1 MADAPES
8 FDVDAELTQN
18 SEDFQAP
25 WPGDQTIPQWD
36 SAELPD
42 APKFT
47 LKKWAGMLGPGL
59 ILGGA
64 AIGGGEWLVGPEVT
78 AKYGGALLWLATLSI
93 IGQVIY
99 NLEISRYTLYCGE
112 PIFTGKFRSRPGS
125 RFWMPVYMALDLGS
139 VFPYLALTAAI
150 PLFAALAGIVPNPE
164 DPTEMQTFLG
174 LELSHYFWLRAMG
187 VGIFITA
194 LVPLIFG
201 GKILVALKWVM
212 GLKIILVLGFL
223 LVLAIGWSSWSTWVE
238 IGTGFFKI
246 GTVPTVLA
254 EDVNMNGI
262 LDPDE
267 NDWDGDLVAD
277 VVEPNFTAIFTPQA
291 EVTIDVDP
299 DDDIPVKTITC
310 DMNSAGGETRTS
322 FTIPPEF
329 GIAGGD
335 YPIVLNSEDSGYIDI
350 DEDGVADVAEPTFT
364 TFLTPRADVMIDLN
378 PHDDIPTKTIKY
390 DINSADGEIRT
401 TLSIPVGLG
410 IDAGEYPVVL
420 RSDHSG
426 FIDIDGDGER
436 DGDQVTNVFT
446 SLASGNGMPNVDWTL
461 IAALSALVAISGS
474 GGLTNTTIS
483 NYTRD
488 EGWGMGHH
496 VGAIPSLVGGL
507 ELQLSHQGAVF
518 DPTGP
523 DALPRW
529 KRWYKHIMRD
539 QWVVW
544 APACFIGLA
553 LPSMLSVEFL
563 DRGASVPDKWVAA
576 TMTAEGVRDRV
587 NGVITVDN
595 PENMTEEMLAA
606 QEANEGGLGNAF
618 WFMTVFCG
626 FLVLAPS
633 MSTSADG
640 VIRRWVDVFWTT
652 SARLRAMPPGAIKQV
667 YFKVLMCYAGMGL
680 VALLLVK
687 PATLLFIAAA
697 IYNYALGISCL
708 HTLYVNRTLLPRQ
721 LQPRTSMQIALL
733 LAGIFFFFIGCVSS
747 LKQFGLI

>member
-1 MADAPES
+1 MADAPDS
-8 FDVDAELTQN
+8 NDVDAELTQN
-18 SEDFQAP
+18 SEEFQAP

-36 SAELPD
+36 TAGLPD

-47 LKKWAGMLGPGL
+47 IKKWAGMLGPGL

-112 PIFTGKFRSRPGS
+112 PIFTGKFRSKPGS

-150 PLFAALAGIVPNPE
+150 PLFAALAGIVPDPE
-164 DPTEMQTFLG
+164 DSARMQTFLG
-174 LELSHYFWLRAMG
+174 IELSHYFWLRAMG

-194 LVPLIFG
+194 LIPLIFG

-212 GLKIILVLGFL
+212 GLKIVLVLGFL
-223 LVLAIGWSSWSTWVE
+223 LILAIGWSSAATWVE

-254 EDVNMNGI
+254 EDVNMNGL
-262 LDPDE
+262 LDAGE
-267 NDWDGDLVAD
+267 LDWDGDEVAD
-277 VVEPNFTAIFTPQA
+277 VIEPNFTNPENLEQISVKIEFNPTDNIPA
-291 EVTIDVDP
+291 E
-299 DDDIPVKTITC
+299 TIT
-310 DMNSAGGETRTS
+310 
-322 FTIPPEF
+322 
-329 GIAGGD
+329 
-335 YPIVLNSEDSGYIDI
+335 
-350 DEDGVADVAEPTFT
+350 
-364 TFLTPRADVMIDLN
+364 
-378 PHDDIPTKTIKY
+378 Y
-390 DINSADGEIRT
+390 DINSSSGESRT
-401 TLSIPVGLG
+401 SLSIPADLG
-410 IDAGEYPVVL
+410 ITAGEYPIVL

-446 SLASGNGMPNVDWTL
+446 SLASGNGMPDIDWTL

-518 DPTGP
+518 DPTAP
-523 DALPRW
+523 DAMPRW

-539 QWVVW
+539 QWVIW

-563 DRGASVPDKWVAA
+563 DRGSSVPDKWVAA

-587 NGVITVDN
+587 NGVVTKDN
-595 PENMTEEMLAA
+595 PADMTDEMLAA
-606 QEANEGGLGNAF
+606 QEANEGRLGNAF

-652 SARLRAMPPGAIKQV
+652 SSRLRAMPPGAIKQV

-680 VALLLVK
+680 VALLLVR

-747 LKQFGLI
+747 LKQFELI

>member
-1 MADAPES
+1 MADAPDSYE
-8 FDVDAELTQN
+8 VDAELTQN
-18 SEDFQAP
+18 SEGFQAP
-25 WPGDQTIPQWD
+25 WPGDQTMPQWD
-36 SAELPD
+36 SAGLPD

-47 LKKWAGMLGPGL
+47 IKKWAGMLGPGL

-112 PIFTGKFRSRPGS
+112 PIFTGKFRSKPGS

-150 PLFAALAGIVPNPE
+150 PLFAALAGIVPDPE
-164 DPTEMQTFLG
+164 DSTKMQTFLG
-174 LELSHYFWLRAMG
+174 IELSHYFWIRAMG

-223 LVLAIGWSSWSTWVE
+223 LVLAIGWSSWGTWVE
-238 IGTGFFKI
+238 IGTGFFKV

-262 LDPDE
+262 LDAGE
-267 NDWDGDLVAD
+267 NDWDGDEVAD
-277 VVEPNFTAIFTPQA
+277 VI
-291 EVTIDVDP
+291 
-299 DDDIPVKTITC
+299 
-310 DMNSAGGETRTS
+310 
-322 FTIPPEF
+322 
-329 GIAGGD
+329 
-335 YPIVLNSEDSGYIDI
+335 
-350 DEDGVADVAEPTFT
+350 EPTFT
-364 TFLTPRADVMIDLN
+364 NPNGLAEIPITIDLN
-378 PHDDIPTKTIKY
+378 PADDDPAHTIIYAIK
-390 DINSADGEIRT
+390 SATGESLTSLTLPPIFDEYAGDYTIVNYSDG
-401 TLSIPVGLG
+401 
-410 IDAGEYPVVL
+410 
-420 RSDHSG
+420 SG
-426 FIDIDGDGER
+426 FIDIDNDGER

-446 SLASGNGMPNVDWTL
+446 SLVTGNGMPDIDWTL

-518 DPTGP
+518 DPTAP
-523 DALPRW
+523 NAMPRW

-539 QWVVW
+539 QWVIW

-587 NGVITVDN
+587 NGVVTEDN
-595 PENMTEEMLAA
+595 PEKMTDEMLAA
-606 QEANEGGLGNAF
+606 QEANEGRLGNAF

-680 VALLLVK
+680 VALLTVK
-687 PATLLFIAAA
+687 PATLLLIAAA

-747 LKQFGLI
+747 LKQLGLI

>member
-1 MADAPES
+1 MPDAPES
-8 FDVDAELTQN
+8 HEVDTELTQN
-18 SEDFQAP
+18 HEGFQAP
-25 WPGDQTIPQWD
+25 WPGDQSMPQWD
-36 SAELPD
+36 TAGLGD
-42 APKFT
+42 APKFS

-93 IGQVIY
+93 IGQVLY

-112 PIFTGKFRSRPGS
+112 PIFTGKFRSNPGKK
-125 RFWMPVYMALDLGS
+125 FWMPVYMALDLGS
-139 VFPYLALTAAI
+139 IFPYLALTAAI
-150 PLFAALAGIVPNPE
+150 PLFAALAGIVPDPE
-164 DPTEMQTFLG
+164 DHSKMQTIMG
-174 LELSHYFWLRAMG
+174 IELSHYFWLRAMG
-187 VGIFITA
+187 VGIFA
-194 LVPLIFG
+194 LSLVPLIFG

-238 IGTGFFKI
+238 IGTGFFKV

-254 EDVNMNGI
+254 EDVNMNGVI
-262 LDPDE
+262 DANE
-267 NDWDGDLVAD
+267 NDWDGDKWAD
-277 VVEPNFTAIFTPQA
+277 VVEPKFTNPDDLA
-291 EVTIDVDP
+291 EVSVKIDLNP
-299 DDDIPVKTITC
+299 ADDIPTQTIIYAIR
-310 DMNSAGGETRTS
+310 SANGESLTS
-322 FTIPPEF
+322 LAIPPNF
-329 GIAGGD
+329 GIAAGD
-335 YPIVLNSEDSGYIDI
+335 YPIVLHS
-350 DEDGVADVAEPTFT
+350 DG
-364 TFLTPRADVMIDLN
+364 
-378 PHDDIPTKTIKY
+378 
-390 DINSADGEIRT
+390 
-401 TLSIPVGLG
+401 
-410 IDAGEYPVVL
+410 
-420 RSDHSG
+420 SG

-446 SLASGNGMPNVDWTL
+446 SLAKGDGMPEIDWTL

-474 GGLTNTTIS
+474 GGLSNTTIS

-488 EGWGMGHH
+488 EGWGMGRHI
-496 VGAIPSLVGGL
+496 GAIPSMVRGL
-507 ELQLSHQGAVF
+507 DLQLSHQGAVF
-518 DPTGP
+518 DPTAPG
-523 DALPRW
+523 AMPRW

-539 QWVVW
+539 QWVIW

-563 DRGASVPDKWVAA
+563 DRGAAVPDKWVAA

-587 NGVITVDN
+587 NGVVTTDN
-595 PENMTEEMLAA
+595 PRDMTAEALAA

-652 SARLRAMPPGAIKQV
+652 SDRLRDMPPGAIKTV
-667 YFKVLMCYAGMGL
+667 YFRVLIVYALLGL
-680 VALLLVK
+680 VTLVSIK
-687 PATLLFIAAA
+687 PATLLMIAAA

-708 HTLYVNRTLLPRQ
+708 HTLYVNRSLLPRQ
-721 LQPRTSMQIALL
+721 LQARTSMQIALL
-733 LAGIFFFFIGCVSS
+733 LAGLFFLFIGCVSS
-747 LKQFGLI
+747 LKQLGVI

>member
-8 FDVDAELTQN
+8 YEVDAELTQN
-18 SEDFQAP
+18 SEGFEAP
-25 WPGDQTIPQWD
+25 WPGDKTMPQWD
-36 SAELPD
+36 AAGLPD
-42 APKFT
+42 APRFT
-47 LKKWAGMLGPGL
+47 IKKWAGMLGPGL

-112 PIFTGKFRSRPGS
+112 PIFTGKFRSKPGS

-150 PLFAALAGIVPNPE
+150 PLFAALAGIVPDPE
-164 DPTEMQTFLG
+164 DSTKMQTFLG
-174 LELSHYFWLRAMG
+174 IELSHYFWLRAMG

-223 LVLAIGWSSWSTWVE
+223 LVLAIGWSSWGTWVE
-238 IGTGFFKI
+238 IGTGFFKV

-254 EDVNMNGI
+254 EDFNMNGI
-262 LDPDE
+262 LDAGE
-267 NDWDGDLVAD
+267 TDWDG
-277 VVEPNFTAIFTPQA
+277 
-291 EVTIDVDP
+291 
-299 DDDIPVKTITC
+299 
-310 DMNSAGGETRTS
+310 
-322 FTIPPEF
+322 
-329 GIAGGD
+329 
-335 YPIVLNSEDSGYIDI
+335 
-350 DEDGVADVAEPTFT
+350 DGVADVIEPSFT
-364 TFLTPRADVMIDLN
+364 N
-378 PHDDIPTKTIKY
+378 PENLEQMSVTIEFNSADDIPAETITY
-390 DINSADGEIRT
+390 DIHSSSGESRT
-401 TLSIPVGLG
+401 TLSIPADLG
-410 IDAGEYPVVL
+410 IEAGEYPVVL

-446 SLASGNGMPNVDWTL
+446 SLASGNGMPDIDWTL

-518 DPTGP
+518 DPTAP
-523 DALPRW
+523 NAMPRW

-539 QWVVW
+539 QWVIW

-563 DRGASVPDKWVAA
+563 DRGSSVPDKWVAA

-587 NGVITVDN
+587 NGVVTEDN
-595 PENMTEEMLAA
+595 PANMTDEMLAA
-606 QEANEGGLGNAF
+606 QEANEGRLGNAF

-680 VALLLVK
+680 VALLTVK
-687 PATLLFIAAA
+687 PATLLLIAAA

-747 LKQFGLI
+747 LKQFDLI

>member
-1 MADAPES
+1 MLADAPGNDE
-8 FDVDAELTQN
+8 VDTELTQN
-18 SEDFQAP
+18 HEGFQAP
-25 WPGDQTIPQWD
+25 WPGDKTMPQWD
-36 SAELPD
+36 TAGLGD
-42 APKFT
+42 APKFS

-93 IGQVIY
+93 IGQVLY

-112 PIFTGKFRSRPGS
+112 PIFTGKFRSNPGKK
-125 RFWMPVYMALDLGS
+125 FWMPVYMALDLGS
-139 VFPYLALTAAI
+139 IFPYLALTAAI
-150 PLFAALAGIVPNPE
+150 PLFAALAGIVPDPE
-164 DPTEMQTFLG
+164 DHSKMQTFMG
-174 LELSHYFWLRAMG
+174 IELSHYFWLRAMG
-187 VGIFITA
+187 VGIFA
-194 LVPLIFG
+194 LSLVPLIFG

-238 IGTGFFKI
+238 IGTGFFKV

-254 EDVNMNGI
+254 EDVN
-262 LDPDE
+262 LDKLLNPDE
-267 NDWDGDLVAD
+267 NDWDGDGVAD
-277 VVEPNFTAIFTPQA
+277 VVEPKFTNPNGLA
-291 EVTIDVDP
+291 EIPITIDLNP
-299 DDDIPVKTITC
+299 ADDAPAHTIIYAIR
-310 DMNSAGGETRTS
+310 SANGESLTS
-322 FTIPPEF
+322 LTIPPIF
-329 GIAGGD
+329 DKYAGD
-335 YPIVLNSEDSGYIDI
+335 YPIVNYS
-350 DEDGVADVAEPTFT
+350 DG
-364 TFLTPRADVMIDLN
+364 
-378 PHDDIPTKTIKY
+378 
-390 DINSADGEIRT
+390 
-401 TLSIPVGLG
+401 
-410 IDAGEYPVVL
+410 
-420 RSDHSG
+420 SG

-446 SLASGNGMPNVDWTL
+446 SLATGDGMPEIDWTL

-488 EGWGMGHH
+488 EGWGMGRH
-496 VGAIPSLVGGL
+496 VGAIPSMVRGL
-507 ELQLSHQGAVF
+507 DLQLSHQGAVF
-518 DPTGP
+518 DPTAPG
-523 DALPRW
+523 AMSRW

-539 QWVVW
+539 QWVIW

-587 NGVITVDN
+587 NGVVTTDN
-595 PENMTEEMLAA
+595 PAEMTEEALAA
-606 QEANEGGLGNAF
+606 QEANEGALGNAF

-652 SARLRAMPPGAIKQV
+652 SARLREMPPGAIKAV
-667 YFKVLMCYAGMGL
+667 YFRVLIVYALLGL
-680 VALLLVK
+680 VTLVSIK
-687 PATLLFIAAA
+687 PATLLMIAAA

-708 HTLYVNRTLLPRQ
+708 HTLYVNRSLLPRQ
-721 LQPRTSMQIALL
+721 LQARPSMQIALL
-733 LAGIFFFFIGCVSS
+733 LAGLFFLFIGCVSS
-747 LKQFGLI
+747 LKQLGLI

>member
-1 MADAPES
+1 MPDPIDFNE
-8 FDVDAELTQN
+8 VDTELTQN
-18 SEDFQAP
+18 REGFEAP
-25 WPGDQTIPQWD
+25 WPGDKSMPQWD
-36 SAELPD
+36 TAGLGD

-93 IGQVIY
+93 VGQVLY
-99 NLEISRYTLYCGE
+99 NLEISRYTLYSGE
-112 PIFTGKFRSRPGS
+112 PIFTGKFRSRPGKK
-125 RFWMPVYMALDLGS
+125 FWMPVYMALDLGS
-139 VFPYLALTAAI
+139 IFPYLALTAAI
-150 PLFAALAGIVPNPE
+150 PLFAALAGIVPDPE
-164 DPTEMQTFLG
+164 DHSKMQTIMG
-174 LELSHYFWLRAMG
+174 IELSHYFWLRAMG
-187 VGIFITA
+187 VGIFTLS

-238 IGTGFFKI
+238 IGSGFFKV
-246 GTVPTVLA
+246 GTVPTILA
-254 EDVNMNGI
+254 EDVNMNGE
-262 LDPDE
+262 LDPNE

-277 VVEPNFTAIFTPQA
+277 VI
-291 EVTIDVDP
+291 
-299 DDDIPVKTITC
+299 
-310 DMNSAGGETRTS
+310 
-322 FTIPPEF
+322 
-329 GIAGGD
+329 
-335 YPIVLNSEDSGYIDI
+335 
-350 DEDGVADVAEPTFT
+350 EPTFT
-364 TFLTPRADVMIDLN
+364 NTDIPIIIDFNLQ
-378 PHDDIPTKTIKY
+378 DDIPPAPVPFVVVWDTSSEPHQLLGF
-390 DINSADGEIRT
+390 DIPDY
-401 TLSIPVGLG
+401 LG
-410 IDAGEYPVVL
+410 IDAGYYPIV
-420 RSDHSG
+420 RHSDGSG

-446 SLASGNGMPNVDWTL
+446 SLATGDGMPDIDWTL

-488 EGWGMGHH
+488 EGWGMGRH
-496 VGAIPSLVGGL
+496 VGAIPSMVRGL
-507 ELQLSHQGAVF
+507 DLQLSHQGAVF
-518 DPTGP
+518 DPTAPG
-523 DALPRW
+523 AMPRW

-563 DRGASVPDKWVAA
+563 DRGAAVPDKWVAA

-587 NGVITVDN
+587 NGVVTTDN
-595 PENMTEEMLAA
+595 PAKMTEEALAA

-652 SARLRAMPPGAIKQV
+652 SDRLRDLPPGAIKAV
-667 YFKVLMCYAGMGL
+667 YFRVLIVYALLGL
-680 VALLLVK
+680 VTLVSIK
-687 PATLLFIAAA
+687 PATLLKIAAA

-708 HTLYVNRTLLPRQ
+708 HTLYVNRSLLPRQ
-721 LQPRTSMQIALL
+721 LQARTSMQIALF
-733 LAGIFFFFIGCVSS
+733 LAGLFFLFIGCVSS
-747 LKQFGLI
+747 LKQLGII

>member
-8 FDVDAELTQN
+8 YDVDAELTQN
-18 SEDFQAP
+18 SEGFQAP
-25 WPGDQTIPQWD
+25 WPGDKTMPQWD
-36 SAELPD
+36 AAGLPD
-42 APKFT
+42 APRFT
-47 LKKWAGMLGPGL
+47 IKKWAGMLGPGL

-112 PIFTGKFRSRPGS
+112 PIFTGKFRSKPGS

-150 PLFAALAGIVPNPE
+150 PLFAALAGIVPDPE
-164 DPTEMQTFLG
+164 DPTKMQTFLG
-174 LELSHYFWLRAMG
+174 IELSHYFWLRAMG

-223 LVLAIGWSSWSTWVE
+223 LVLAIGWSSWGTWVE
-238 IGTGFFKI
+238 IGTGFFKV

-254 EDVNMNGI
+254 EDFNMNGI
-262 LDPDE
+262 LDAGE
-267 NDWDGDLVAD
+267 TDWDG
-277 VVEPNFTAIFTPQA
+277 
-291 EVTIDVDP
+291 
-299 DDDIPVKTITC
+299 
-310 DMNSAGGETRTS
+310 
-322 FTIPPEF
+322 
-329 GIAGGD
+329 
-335 YPIVLNSEDSGYIDI
+335 
-350 DEDGVADVAEPTFT
+350 DGVADVIEPSFT
-364 TFLTPRADVMIDLN
+364 N
-378 PHDDIPTKTIKY
+378 PENLEQMSVTIEFNPADDIPAETITY
-390 DINSADGEIRT
+390 DIHSSRGESRT
-401 TLSIPVGLG
+401 TLSIPADLG
-410 IDAGEYPVVL
+410 IEAGEYPIVL

-446 SLASGNGMPNVDWTL
+446 SLASGNGMPDIDWTL

-518 DPTGP
+518 DPTAP
-523 DALPRW
+523 NAMPRW

-539 QWVVW
+539 QWVIW

-563 DRGASVPDKWVAA
+563 DRGSSVPDKWVAA

-587 NGVITVDN
+587 NGVVTEDN
-595 PENMTEEMLAA
+595 PANMTDEMLAA
-606 QEANEGGLGNAF
+606 QEANEGRLGNAF

-687 PATLLFIAAA
+687 PATLLLIAAA

-747 LKQFGLI
+747 LKQFDLI

>member
-1 MADAPES
+1 MNYVLILEEDKIMPNEPASNE
-8 FDVDAELTQN
+8 VDGELTQN
-18 SEDFQAP
+18 SDGFQAP
-25 WPGDQTIPQWD
+25 WPGDQTMPQWD
-36 SAELPD
+36 SAGLPD

-47 LKKWAGMLGPGL
+47 IKKWAGMLGPGL

-112 PIFTGKFRSRPGS
+112 PIFTGKFRSKPGS

-150 PLFAALAGIVPNPE
+150 PLFAALAGIVPDPE
-164 DPTEMQTFLG
+164 DSARMQTFLG
-174 LELSHYFWLRAMG
+174 IELSHYFWLRAMG

-194 LVPLIFG
+194 LIPLIFG

-212 GLKIILVLGFL
+212 GLKIVLVLGFL
-223 LVLAIGWSSWSTWVE
+223 LILAIGWSSAATWVE

-254 EDVNMNGI
+254 EDVNMNGL
-262 LDPDE
+262 LDAGE
-267 NDWDGDLVAD
+267 LDWDGDEVAD
-277 VVEPNFTAIFTPQA
+277 VIEPNFTNPENLEQISVKIEFNPTDNIPA
-291 EVTIDVDP
+291 E
-299 DDDIPVKTITC
+299 TIT
-310 DMNSAGGETRTS
+310 
-322 FTIPPEF
+322 
-329 GIAGGD
+329 
-335 YPIVLNSEDSGYIDI
+335 
-350 DEDGVADVAEPTFT
+350 
-364 TFLTPRADVMIDLN
+364 
-378 PHDDIPTKTIKY
+378 Y
-390 DINSADGEIRT
+390 DINSSSGESRT
-401 TLSIPVGLG
+401 SLSIPADLG
-410 IDAGEYPVVL
+410 ITAGEYPIVL

-446 SLASGNGMPNVDWTL
+446 SLASGNGMPDIDWTL

-518 DPTGP
+518 DPTAP
-523 DALPRW
+523 DAMPRW

-539 QWVVW
+539 QWVIW

-563 DRGASVPDKWVAA
+563 DRGSSVPDKWVAA

-587 NGVITVDN
+587 NGVVTKDN
-595 PENMTEEMLAA
+595 PADMTDEMLAA
-606 QEANEGGLGNAF
+606 QEANEGRLGNAI
-618 WFMTVFCG
+618 WFMTVLCG

-652 SARLRAMPPGAIKQV
+652 SSRLRAMPPGAIKQV

-680 VALLLVK
+680 VALLLVR

-747 LKQFGLI
+747 LKQFELI

>member
-1 MADAPES
+1 MADAPDSYE
-8 FDVDAELTQN
+8 VDAELTQN
-18 SEDFQAP
+18 SEGFQAP
-25 WPGDQTIPQWD
+25 WPGDQTMPQWD
-36 SAELPD
+36 SAGLPD

-47 LKKWAGMLGPGL
+47 IKKWAGMLGPGL

-112 PIFTGKFRSRPGS
+112 PIFTGKFRSKPGS

-150 PLFAALAGIVPNPE
+150 PLFAALAGIVPDPE
-164 DPTEMQTFLG
+164 DPTNMQTFLG
-174 LELSHYFWLRAMG
+174 IELSHYFWLRAMG

-223 LVLAIGWSSWSTWVE
+223 LVLAIGWSSWGTWVE
-238 IGTGFFKI
+238 IGTGFFKV

-262 LDPDE
+262 LDAGE
-267 NDWDGDLVAD
+267 TDWDG
-277 VVEPNFTAIFTPQA
+277 
-291 EVTIDVDP
+291 
-299 DDDIPVKTITC
+299 
-310 DMNSAGGETRTS
+310 
-322 FTIPPEF
+322 
-329 GIAGGD
+329 
-335 YPIVLNSEDSGYIDI
+335 
-350 DEDGVADVAEPTFT
+350 DGVADVIEPSFT
-364 TFLTPRADVMIDLN
+364 N
-378 PHDDIPTKTIKY
+378 PENLEQMPVTIEFNPADDIPAETITY
-390 DINSADGEIRT
+390 DIHSSSGESRT
-401 TLSIPVGLG
+401 TLSIPAGLG
-410 IDAGEYPVVL
+410 IEAGEYPVVL

-446 SLASGNGMPNVDWTL
+446 SLATGNGMPDIDWTL

-518 DPTGP
+518 DPTAP
-523 DALPRW
+523 NAMPRW

-539 QWVVW
+539 QWVIW

-563 DRGASVPDKWVAA
+563 DRGSSVPDKWVAA

-587 NGVITVDN
+587 NGVVTEDN
-595 PENMTEEMLAA
+595 PANMTDEMLAA
-606 QEANEGGLGNAF
+606 QEANEGRLGNAF

-680 VALLLVK
+680 VALLTVK
-687 PATLLFIAAA
+687 PATLLLIAAA

-747 LKQFGLI
+747 LKQFDLI

>member
-8 FDVDAELTQN
+8 YEVDAELTQN
-18 SEDFQAP
+18 SEGFEAP
-25 WPGDQTIPQWD
+25 WPGDKTMPQWD
-36 SAELPD
+36 SAGLPD
-42 APKFT
+42 APRFT
-47 LKKWAGMLGPGL
+47 IKKWAGMLGPGL

-112 PIFTGKFRSRPGS
+112 PIFTGKFRSKPGS

-150 PLFAALAGIVPNPE
+150 PLFAALAGIVPDPE
-164 DPTEMQTFLG
+164 DPTKMQTFLG
-174 LELSHYFWLRAMG
+174 IELSHYFWLRAMG

-223 LVLAIGWSSWSTWVE
+223 LVLAIGWSSWGTWVE
-238 IGTGFFKI
+238 IGTGFFKV

-262 LDPDE
+262 LDAGE
-267 NDWDGDLVAD
+267 TDWDG
-277 VVEPNFTAIFTPQA
+277 
-291 EVTIDVDP
+291 
-299 DDDIPVKTITC
+299 
-310 DMNSAGGETRTS
+310 
-322 FTIPPEF
+322 
-329 GIAGGD
+329 
-335 YPIVLNSEDSGYIDI
+335 
-350 DEDGVADVAEPTFT
+350 DGVADVIEPSFT
-364 TFLTPRADVMIDLN
+364 N
-378 PHDDIPTKTIKY
+378 PENLEQMSVTIEFNPADDIPAETITY
-390 DINSADGEIRT
+390 DMNSASGESRT
-401 TLSIPVGLG
+401 TLSIPADLG
-410 IDAGEYPVVL
+410 IEAGEYPIVL

-446 SLASGNGMPNVDWTL
+446 SLASGNGMPDIDWTL

-518 DPTGP
+518 DPTAP
-523 DALPRW
+523 NAMPRW

-539 QWVVW
+539 QWVIW

-563 DRGASVPDKWVAA
+563 DRGSSVPDKWVAA

-587 NGVITVDN
+587 NGVVTEDN
-595 PENMTEEMLAA
+595 PANMTDEMLAA
-606 QEANEGGLGNAF
+606 QEANEGRLGNAF

-687 PATLLFIAAA
+687 PATLLLIAAA

-747 LKQFGLI
+747 LKQFDLI

>member
-8 FDVDAELTQN
+8 YEVDAELTQN
-18 SEDFQAP
+18 SEGFEAP
-25 WPGDQTIPQWD
+25 WPGDKTMPQWD
-36 SAELPD
+36 AAGLPD
-42 APKFT
+42 APRFT
-47 LKKWAGMLGPGL
+47 IKKWAGMLGPGL

-112 PIFTGKFRSRPGS
+112 PIFTGKFRSKPGS

-150 PLFAALAGIVPNPE
+150 PLFAALAGIVPDPE
-164 DPTEMQTFLG
+164 DPTKMQTFLG
-174 LELSHYFWLRAMG
+174 IELSHYFWLRAMG

-223 LVLAIGWSSWSTWVE
+223 LVLAIGWSSWGTWVE
-238 IGTGFFKI
+238 IGTGFFKV

-262 LDPDE
+262 LDAGE
-267 NDWDGDLVAD
+267 TDWDG
-277 VVEPNFTAIFTPQA
+277 
-291 EVTIDVDP
+291 
-299 DDDIPVKTITC
+299 
-310 DMNSAGGETRTS
+310 
-322 FTIPPEF
+322 
-329 GIAGGD
+329 
-335 YPIVLNSEDSGYIDI
+335 
-350 DEDGVADVAEPTFT
+350 DGVADVIEPSFT
-364 TFLTPRADVMIDLN
+364 N
-378 PHDDIPTKTIKY
+378 PENLEQMSVTIEFNPADDIPAETITY
-390 DINSADGEIRT
+390 DMNSASGESRT
-401 TLSIPVGLG
+401 TLSIPADLG
-410 IDAGEYPVVL
+410 IEAGEYPIVL

-446 SLASGNGMPNVDWTL
+446 SLASGNGMPDIDWTL

-518 DPTGP
+518 DPTAP
-523 DALPRW
+523 NAMPRW

-539 QWVVW
+539 QWVIW

-563 DRGASVPDKWVAA
+563 DRGSSVPDKWVAA

-587 NGVITVDN
+587 NGVVTEDN
-595 PENMTEEMLAA
+595 PANMTDEMLAA
-606 QEANEGGLGNAF
+606 QEANEGRLGNAF

-687 PATLLFIAAA
+687 PATLLLIAAA

-747 LKQFGLI
+747 LKQFDLI

>member
-8 FDVDAELTQN
+8 YEVDAELTQN
-18 SEDFQAP
+18 SEGFEAP
-25 WPGDQTIPQWD
+25 WPGDKTMPQWD
-36 SAELPD
+36 AAGLPD
-42 APKFT
+42 APRFT
-47 LKKWAGMLGPGL
+47 IKKWAGMLGPGL

-112 PIFTGKFRSRPGS
+112 PIFTGKFRSKPGS

-150 PLFAALAGIVPNPE
+150 PLFAALAGIVPDPE
-164 DPTEMQTFLG
+164 DPTKMQTFLG
-174 LELSHYFWLRAMG
+174 IELSHYFWLRAMG

-223 LVLAIGWSSWSTWVE
+223 LVLAIGWSSWGTWVE
-238 IGTGFFKI
+238 IGTGFFKV

-262 LDPDE
+262 LDAGE
-267 NDWDGDLVAD
+267 TDWDG
-277 VVEPNFTAIFTPQA
+277 
-291 EVTIDVDP
+291 
-299 DDDIPVKTITC
+299 
-310 DMNSAGGETRTS
+310 
-322 FTIPPEF
+322 
-329 GIAGGD
+329 
-335 YPIVLNSEDSGYIDI
+335 
-350 DEDGVADVAEPTFT
+350 DGVADVIEPSFT
-364 TFLTPRADVMIDLN
+364 NPENLN
-378 PHDDIPTKTIKY
+378 QMSVTIEFNPADDIPAETITY
-390 DINSADGEIRT
+390 DMNSASGESRT
-401 TLSIPVGLG
+401 TLSIPADLG
-410 IDAGEYPVVL
+410 IEAGEYPIVL

-446 SLASGNGMPNVDWTL
+446 SLASGNGMPDIDWTL

-518 DPTGP
+518 DPTAP
-523 DALPRW
+523 NAMPRW

-539 QWVVW
+539 QWVIW

-563 DRGASVPDKWVAA
+563 DRGSSVPDKWVAA

-587 NGVITVDN
+587 NGVVTEDN
-595 PENMTEEMLAA
+595 PANMTDEMLAA
-606 QEANEGGLGNAF
+606 QEANEGRLGNAF

-687 PATLLFIAAA
+687 PATLLLIAAA

-747 LKQFGLI
+747 LKQFDLI

>member
-1 MADAPES
+1 MADAPDSYEL
-8 FDVDAELTQN
+8 DAELTQN
-18 SEDFQAP
+18 SEGFQAP
-25 WPGDQTIPQWD
+25 WPGDQTMPQWD
-36 SAELPD
+36 SAGLPD

-47 LKKWAGMLGPGL
+47 IKKWAGMLGPGL

-112 PIFTGKFRSRPGS
+112 PIFTGKFRSKPGS

-150 PLFAALAGIVPNPE
+150 PLFAALAGIVPDPE
-164 DPTEMQTFLG
+164 DPTNMQTFLG
-174 LELSHYFWLRAMG
+174 IELSHYVWLRAMG

-223 LVLAIGWSSWSTWVE
+223 LVLAIGWSSWGTWVE
-238 IGTGFFKI
+238 IGTGFFKV

-254 EDVNMNGI
+254 EDVNMNRI
-262 LDPDE
+262 LDAGE
-267 NDWDGDLVAD
+267 TDWDGDGEAD
-277 VVEPNFTAIFTPQA
+277 VVEPIFTTIFTPQA
-291 EVTIDVDP
+291 KVTIDVNP
-299 DDDIPVKTITC
+299 DDDIPAKTVIY
-310 DMNSAGGETRTS
+310 DMNSASGES
-322 FTIPPEF
+322 
-329 GIAGGD
+329 
-335 YPIVLNSEDSGYIDI
+335 
-350 DEDGVADVAEPTFT
+350 
-364 TFLTPRADVMIDLN
+364 
-378 PHDDIPTKTIKY
+378 
-390 DINSADGEIRT
+390 RT

-410 IDAGEYPVVL
+410 IKAGDYPIVLNSDDSGFIDIDDDGVAGAVEPTFTTFLTPQAHVTIDLNPHDDIPADTITYHMNSATDESRTTLSIPVGLGIQAGDYPVVL
-420 RSDHSG
+420 RSDHTG
-426 FIDIDGDGER
+426 FIDIDNDGER

-446 SLASGNGMPNVDWTL
+446 SLVTGNGMPDIDWTL

-518 DPTGP
+518 DPTAP
-523 DALPRW
+523 NAMPRW

-539 QWVVW
+539 QWVIW

-587 NGVITVDN
+587 NGVVTEDN
-595 PENMTEEMLAA
+595 PEKMMMTDR
-606 QEANEGGLGNAF
+606 
-618 WFMTVFCG
+618 C
-626 FLVLAPS
+626 
-633 MSTSADG
+633 
-640 VIRRWVDVFWTT
+640 
-652 SARLRAMPPGAIKQV
+652 
-667 YFKVLMCYAGMGL
+667 
-680 VALLLVK
+680 
-687 PATLLFIAAA
+687 
-697 IYNYALGISCL
+697 
-708 HTLYVNRTLLPRQ
+708 
-721 LQPRTSMQIALL
+721 
-733 LAGIFFFFIGCVSS
+733 
-747 LKQFGLI
+747 

>member
-1 MADAPES
+1 MAEAHES
-8 FDVDAELTQN
+8 NEVEAELTQN
-18 SEDFQAP
+18 SEGFQAP
-25 WPGDQTIPQWD
+25 WPGDKSMPQWD
-36 SAELPD
+36 TAGLSE

-47 LKKWAGMLGPGL
+47 IKKWAGMLGPGL

-93 IGQVIY
+93 IGQVLY

-112 PIFTGKFRSRPGS
+112 PIFTGKFRSSPGKN
-125 RFWMPVYMALDLGS
+125 FWTPVYMALDLGS
-139 VFPYLALTAAI
+139 IFPYLALTAAI
-150 PLFAALAGIVPNPE
+150 PLFAALAGIVPDPE
-164 DPTEMQTFLG
+164 DHTKMQTFMG
-174 LELSHYFWLRAMG
+174 IELSHYFWLRAMG
-187 VGIFITA
+187 VMIFGLSLI
-194 LVPLIFG
+194 PLIFG
-201 GKILVALKWVM
+201 GKINVALKWVM
-212 GLKIILVLGFL
+212 GVKIILVLGFL

-238 IGTGFFKI
+238 IGTGFLKV

-262 LDPDE
+262 LDAGE
-267 NDWDGDLVAD
+267 NDWDADEVAD
-277 VVEPNFTAIFTPQA
+277 VIEPTFTNSNNLEQIS
-291 EVTIDVDP
+291 VTIEFNP
-299 DDDIPVKTITC
+299 ADDIPAEIITY
-310 DMNSAGGETRTS
+310 DINSSSGEIRTFVRPEAGNVFVIKFGS
-322 FTIPPEF
+322 VLFQHFLHGHASLSIPPNL
-329 GIAGGD
+329 GITGGD
-335 YPIVLNSEDSGYIDI
+335 YPIVL
-350 DEDGVADVAEPTFT
+350 
-364 TFLTPRADVMIDLN
+364 
-378 PHDDIPTKTIKY
+378 K
-390 DINSADGEIRT
+390 
-401 TLSIPVGLG
+401 
-410 IDAGEYPVVL
+410 
-420 RSDHSG
+420 SDNSG

-436 DGDQVTNVFT
+436 DGDQVTNIFT
-446 SLASGNGMPNVDWTL
+446 SLAAGNGMPDIDWTL

-474 GGLTNTTIS
+474 GGLSNTTIS

-496 VGAIPSLVGGL
+496 VGAIPSMVGGL
-507 ELQLSHQGAVF
+507 ELQLSHQGSVF
-518 DPTGP
+518 DPTAPG
-523 DALPRW
+523 AMPRW

-539 QWVVW
+539 QWVIW

-587 NGVITVDN
+587 NGVVITDN
-595 PENMTEEMLAA
+595 PANMTPEALAA

-652 SARLRAMPPGAIKQV
+652 SDRLREMPPGAIKTV
-667 YFKVLMCYAGMGL
+667 YFRVLAVYACLGL
-680 VALLLVK
+680 ITLVSIK
-687 PATLLFIAAA
+687 PATLLLIAAA

-708 HTLYVNRTLLPRQ
+708 HTLYVNRSLLPPQ
-721 LQPRTSMQIALL
+721 LQARTSMQIALFL
-733 LAGIFFFFIGCVSS
+733 TGLFFLFIGCVSS
-747 LKQFGLI
+747 LKQLGLI

>member
-8 FDVDAELTQN
+8 YEVDAELTQN
-18 SEDFQAP
+18 SEGFEAP
-25 WPGDQTIPQWD
+25 WPGDKTMPQWD
-36 SAELPD
+36 AAGLPD
-42 APKFT
+42 APRFT
-47 LKKWAGMLGPGL
+47 IKKWAGMLGPGL

-112 PIFTGKFRSRPGS
+112 PIFTGKFRSKPGS

-150 PLFAALAGIVPNPE
+150 PLFAALAGIVPDPE
-164 DPTEMQTFLG
+164 DSTKMQTFLG
-174 LELSHYFWLRAMG
+174 IELSHYFWLRAMG

-223 LVLAIGWSSWSTWVE
+223 LVLAIGWSSWGTWVE
-238 IGTGFFKI
+238 IGTGFFKV

-254 EDVNMNGI
+254 EDFNMNGI
-262 LDPDE
+262 LDAGE
-267 NDWDGDLVAD
+267 TDWDG
-277 VVEPNFTAIFTPQA
+277 
-291 EVTIDVDP
+291 
-299 DDDIPVKTITC
+299 
-310 DMNSAGGETRTS
+310 
-322 FTIPPEF
+322 
-329 GIAGGD
+329 
-335 YPIVLNSEDSGYIDI
+335 
-350 DEDGVADVAEPTFT
+350 DGVADVIEPSFT
-364 TFLTPRADVMIDLN
+364 N
-378 PHDDIPTKTIKY
+378 PENLEQMSVTIEFNPADDIPAETITY
-390 DINSADGEIRT
+390 DMNSASGESRT
-401 TLSIPVGLG
+401 TLSIPADLG
-410 IDAGEYPVVL
+410 IEAGEYPIVL

-446 SLASGNGMPNVDWTL
+446 SLASGNGMPDIDWTL

-518 DPTGP
+518 DPTAP
-523 DALPRW
+523 NAMPRW

-539 QWVVW
+539 QWVIW

-563 DRGASVPDKWVAA
+563 DRGSSVPDKWVAA

-587 NGVITVDN
+587 NGVVTEDN
-595 PENMTEEMLAA
+595 PANMTDEMLAA
-606 QEANEGGLGNAF
+606 QEANEGRLGNAF

-680 VALLLVK
+680 VALLTVK
-687 PATLLFIAAA
+687 PATLLLIAAA

-747 LKQFGLI
+747 LKQFDLI

>member
-1 MADAPES
+1 MPDAPDS
-8 FDVDAELTQN
+8 NAVDAELTQN
-18 SEDFQAP
+18 SEGFQAP
-25 WPGDQTIPQWD
+25 WPGDQSMPQWD
-36 SAELPD
+36 TAGLRD
-42 APKFT
+42 APQFT

-93 IGQVIY
+93 LGQVIY

-112 PIFTGKFRSRPGS
+112 PIFTGKFRSKPGK
-125 RFWMPVYMALDLGS
+125 RFWTPVYMALDFGS
-139 VFPYLALTAAI
+139 LFPYLALSAAI
-150 PLFAALAGIVPNPE
+150 PLFAALAGIVPDPE
-164 DPTEMQTFLG
+164 DHTKMQTIMG
-174 LELSHYFWLRAMG
+174 IELSHYVWLRAMG
-187 VGIFITA
+187 VAIFVMS

-212 GLKIILVLGFL
+212 GFKIIVVLGFL
-223 LVLAIGWSSWSTWVE
+223 LILAVGWSSSSTWVE
-238 IGTGFFKI
+238 IGTGFFKV
-246 GTVPTVLA
+246 GTVPTVLP
-254 EDVNMNGI
+254 EDVNGNGMI
-262 LDPDE
+262 DGDE
-267 NDWDGDLVAD
+267 NDWD
-277 VVEPNFTAIFTPQA
+277 N
-291 EVTIDVDP
+291 
-299 DDDIPVKTITC
+299 
-310 DMNSAGGETRTS
+310 
-322 FTIPPEF
+322 
-329 GIAGGD
+329 
-335 YPIVLNSEDSGYIDI
+335 
-350 DEDGVADVAEPTFT
+350 DGVADVIEPTFT
-364 TFLTPRADVMIDLN
+364 NPENKSQITILIDFYGDEKRAEEV
-378 PHDDIPTKTIKY
+378 TY
-390 DINSADGEIRT
+390 DIRTVSGET
-401 TLSIPVGLG
+401 LTSLSIPPNLG
-410 IDAGEYPVVL
+410 IDAGDYPVVL
-420 RSDHSG
+420 KSDNSG

-436 DGDQVTNVFT
+436 DGDQVTNLFA
-446 SLASGNGMPNVDWTL
+446 SLITNGEMPDIDWTL

-507 ELQLSHQGAVF
+507 ELQLSHQGTVF
-518 DPTGP
+518 DPTAPG
-523 DALPRW
+523 AMPRW

-539 QWVVW
+539 QWIIW

-587 NGVITVDN
+587 NGVDLTDN
-595 PENMTEEMLAA
+595 PADMSQEALAA
-606 QEANEGGLGNAF
+606 QEANEGTLGNVF

-652 SARLRAMPPGAIKQV
+652 SDRLREMPPDAIKSV
-667 YFKVLMCYAGMGL
+667 YFRVLGVYAIFGL
-680 VALLLVK
+680 ITLVSIK
-687 PATLLFIAAA
+687 PATLLVIAAA

-721 LQPRTSMQIALL
+721 LQARTSMQIALL
-733 LAGIFFFFIGCVSS
+733 LAGVFFFFIGCVSS
-747 LKQFGLI
+747 LKQLGFI

>member
-1 MADAPES
+1 M
-8 FDVDAELTQN
+8 
-18 SEDFQAP
+18 
-25 WPGDQTIPQWD
+25 PQWD
-36 SAELPD
+36 TAGLPD

-47 LKKWAGMLGPGL
+47 IKKWAGMLGPGL

-99 NLEISRYTLYCGE
+99 NLEISRYTLYSGE
-112 PIFTGKFRSRPGS
+112 PIFTGKFRSKPGS

-150 PLFAALAGIVPNPE
+150 PLFAALAGIVPDPE
-164 DPTEMQTFLG
+164 DSAKMQTFLG
-174 LELSHYFWLRAMG
+174 IELSHYFWLRAMG

-194 LVPLIFG
+194 LIPLIFG

-212 GLKIILVLGFL
+212 GLKIVLVLGFL
-223 LVLAIGWSSWSTWVE
+223 LILAIGWSSSTTWVE

-254 EDVNMNGI
+254 EDVNMNGL
-262 LDPDE
+262 LDAGE
-267 NDWDGDLVAD
+267 LDWDG
-277 VVEPNFTAIFTPQA
+277 
-291 EVTIDVDP
+291 
-299 DDDIPVKTITC
+299 
-310 DMNSAGGETRTS
+310 
-322 FTIPPEF
+322 
-329 GIAGGD
+329 
-335 YPIVLNSEDSGYIDI
+335 
-350 DEDGVADVAEPTFT
+350 DGVADVIEPTFT
-364 TFLTPRADVMIDLN
+364 N
-378 PHDDIPTKTIKY
+378 PDNLEQISVKIEFNPTDDIPAETLTY
-390 DINSADGEIRT
+390 DINSSSGESRT
-401 TLSIPVGLG
+401 SLSIPAGLG
-410 IDAGEYPVVL
+410 ITAREYPIVL

-446 SLASGNGMPNVDWTL
+446 SLASGNGMPDIDWTL

-518 DPTGP
+518 DPTAP
-523 DALPRW
+523 DAMPRW

-539 QWVVW
+539 QWVIW

-563 DRGASVPDKWVAA
+563 DRGSSVPDKWVAA

-587 NGVITVDN
+587 NGVVTKDN
-595 PENMTEEMLAA
+595 PADMTDEMLAA
-606 QEANEGGLGNAF
+606 QEANEGRLGNAF

-652 SARLRAMPPGAIKQV
+652 SSRLRAMPPGAIKQV

-680 VALLLVK
+680 VALLLVR

-747 LKQFGLI
+747 LKQFELI

>member
-8 FDVDAELTQN
+8 YDVDAELTQN
-18 SEDFQAP
+18 SEGFQAP
-25 WPGDQTIPQWD
+25 WPGDKTMPQWD
-36 SAELPD
+36 AAGLPD
-42 APKFT
+42 APRFT
-47 LKKWAGMLGPGL
+47 IKKWAGMLGPGL

-112 PIFTGKFRSRPGS
+112 PIFTGKFRSKPGS

-150 PLFAALAGIVPNPE
+150 PLFAALAGIVPDPE
-164 DPTEMQTFLG
+164 DPTKMQTFLG
-174 LELSHYFWLRAMG
+174 IELSHYFWLRAMG

-223 LVLAIGWSSWSTWVE
+223 LVLAIGWSSWGTWVE
-238 IGTGFFKI
+238 IGTGFFKV

-262 LDPDE
+262 LDAGE
-267 NDWDGDLVAD
+267 TDWDG
-277 VVEPNFTAIFTPQA
+277 
-291 EVTIDVDP
+291 
-299 DDDIPVKTITC
+299 
-310 DMNSAGGETRTS
+310 
-322 FTIPPEF
+322 
-329 GIAGGD
+329 
-335 YPIVLNSEDSGYIDI
+335 
-350 DEDGVADVAEPTFT
+350 DGVADVIEPSFT
-364 TFLTPRADVMIDLN
+364 N
-378 PHDDIPTKTIKY
+378 PENLEQMSVTIEFNPADDIPAETITY
-390 DINSADGEIRT
+390 DIHSSSGESRT
-401 TLSIPVGLG
+401 TLSIPADLG
-410 IDAGEYPVVL
+410 IEAGEYPIVL

-446 SLASGNGMPNVDWTL
+446 SLASGNGMPDIDWTL

-518 DPTGP
+518 DPTAP
-523 DALPRW
+523 NAMPRW

-539 QWVVW
+539 QWVIW

-563 DRGASVPDKWVAA
+563 DRGSSVPDKWVAA

-587 NGVITVDN
+587 NGVVTEDN
-595 PENMTEEMLAA
+595 PANMTDEMLAA
-606 QEANEGGLGNAF
+606 QEANEGRLGNAF

-687 PATLLFIAAA
+687 PATLLLIAAA

-747 LKQFGLI
+747 LKQFDLI

>member
-1 MADAPES
+1 MADAPDSYE
-8 FDVDAELTQN
+8 VDAELTQN
-18 SEDFQAP
+18 SEGFQAP
-25 WPGDQTIPQWD
+25 WPGDQTMPQWD
-36 SAELPD
+36 SAGLPD

-47 LKKWAGMLGPGL
+47 IKKWAGMLGPGL

-112 PIFTGKFRSRPGS
+112 PIFTGKFRSKPGS

-150 PLFAALAGIVPNPE
+150 PLFAALAGIVPDPE
-164 DPTEMQTFLG
+164 DPTNMQTFLG
-174 LELSHYFWLRAMG
+174 IELSHYFWVRAMG

-223 LVLAIGWSSWSTWVE
+223 LVLAIGWSSWGTWVE
-238 IGTGFFKI
+238 IGTGFFKV

-262 LDPDE
+262 LDAGE
-267 NDWDGDLVAD
+267 TDWDG
-277 VVEPNFTAIFTPQA
+277 
-291 EVTIDVDP
+291 
-299 DDDIPVKTITC
+299 
-310 DMNSAGGETRTS
+310 
-322 FTIPPEF
+322 
-329 GIAGGD
+329 
-335 YPIVLNSEDSGYIDI
+335 
-350 DEDGVADVAEPTFT
+350 DGVADVIEPSFT
-364 TFLTPRADVMIDLN
+364 N
-378 PHDDIPTKTIKY
+378 PENLEQMPVTIEFNPADDIPAETITY
-390 DINSADGEIRT
+390 DIHSSSGESRT
-401 TLSIPVGLG
+401 TLSIPAGLG
-410 IDAGEYPVVL
+410 IEAGEYPVVL

-446 SLASGNGMPNVDWTL
+446 SLATGNGMPDIDWTL

-518 DPTGP
+518 DPTAP
-523 DALPRW
+523 NAMPRW

-539 QWVVW
+539 QWVIW

-563 DRGASVPDKWVAA
+563 DRGSSVPDKWVAA

-587 NGVITVDN
+587 NGVVTEDN
-595 PENMTEEMLAA
+595 PANMTDEMLAA
-606 QEANEGGLGNAF
+606 QEANEGRLGNAF

-680 VALLLVK
+680 VALLTVK
-687 PATLLFIAAA
+687 PATLLLIAAA

-747 LKQFGLI
+747 LKQFDLI

>member
-1 MADAPES
+1 MANPPKPPTRSES
-8 FDVDAELTQN
+8 NDVDTELTQN
-18 SEDFQAP
+18 SEGFEAP
-25 WPGDQTIPQWD
+25 WPGDQTMPQWD
-36 SAELPD
+36 SAGLPD

-47 LKKWAGMLGPGL
+47 IKKWAGMLGPGL

-112 PIFTGKFRSRPGS
+112 PIFTGKFRSKPGS

-150 PLFAALAGIVPNPE
+150 PLFAALAGIVPDPE
-164 DPTEMQTFLG
+164 DPTKMQTFLG
-174 LELSHYFWLRAMG
+174 IELSHYFWLRAMG

-223 LVLAIGWSSWSTWVE
+223 LILAIGWSSWATWVE
-238 IGTGFFKI
+238 IGTGFFKV

-262 LDPDE
+262 LDAGE
-267 NDWDGDLVAD
+267 TDWDG
-277 VVEPNFTAIFTPQA
+277 
-291 EVTIDVDP
+291 
-299 DDDIPVKTITC
+299 
-310 DMNSAGGETRTS
+310 
-322 FTIPPEF
+322 
-329 GIAGGD
+329 
-335 YPIVLNSEDSGYIDI
+335 
-350 DEDGVADVAEPTFT
+350 DGVADVIEPIFT
-364 TFLTPRADVMIDLN
+364 N
-378 PHDDIPTKTIKY
+378 PENLKQIPITIEFNPADDIPAETIMY
-390 DINSADGEIRT
+390 DINSSSGESRT
-401 TLSIPVGLG
+401 TLSIPGDLG
-410 IDAGEYPVVL
+410 IDAGEYPIVL

-446 SLASGNGMPNVDWTL
+446 SLVSGNGMPDIDWTL

-518 DPTGP
+518 DPTAP
-523 DALPRW
+523 AAMPRW

-539 QWVVW
+539 QWVIW

-563 DRGASVPDKWVAA
+563 DRGSSVPDKWVAA

-587 NGVITVDN
+587 NGVVTEDN
-595 PENMTEEMLAA
+595 PADMTDEMLAA
-606 QEANEGGLGNAF
+606 QEANEGRLGNAF

-687 PATLLFIAAA
+687 PATLLLIAAA

-721 LQPRTSMQIALL
+721 LRPRTSMQIALL

-747 LKQFGLI
+747 LKQFDLI

>member
-1 MADAPES
+1 MSDAPQSNE
-8 FDVDAELTQN
+8 VDTELTQN
-18 SEDFQAP
+18 SQDFQAP
-25 WPGDQTIPQWD
+25 WPGDQSMPQWD
-36 SAELPD
+36 TAGLRD

-47 LKKWAGMLGPGL
+47 IKKWAGMLGPGL

-112 PIFTGKFRSRPGS
+112 PIFTGKFRSNPGK
-125 RFWMPVYMALDLGS
+125 RFWTPVYMALDFGS
-139 VFPYLALTAAI
+139 LFPYLALSAAI
-150 PLFAALAGIVPNPE
+150 PLFAALVGIVPDPE
-164 DPTEMQTFLG
+164 DHTKMQTIMG
-174 LELSHYFWLRAMG
+174 IELSHYFWLRAMG
-187 VGIFITA
+187 VGIFVFS

-212 GLKIILVLGFL
+212 GFKIVLVLGFL
-223 LVLAIGWSSWSTWVE
+223 LVLAIGWSSASTWVE

-262 LDPDE
+262 IDTEDGE
-267 NDWDGDLVAD
+267 TDWDG
-277 VVEPNFTAIFTPQA
+277 
-291 EVTIDVDP
+291 
-299 DDDIPVKTITC
+299 
-310 DMNSAGGETRTS
+310 
-322 FTIPPEF
+322 
-329 GIAGGD
+329 
-335 YPIVLNSEDSGYIDI
+335 
-350 DEDGVADVAEPTFT
+350 DGVADVIEPKFENLKNLDQITV
-364 TFLTPRADVMIDLN
+364 AIDFN
-378 PHDDIPTKTIKY
+378 SVDDIPVQTITY
-390 DINSADGEIRT
+390 DINSANGQT
-401 TLSIPVGLG
+401 LTSLSIPPNLG
-410 IDAGEYPVVL
+410 IAAGDYAIVVK
-420 RSDHSG
+420 SDNSG

-446 SLASGNGMPNVDWTL
+446 SFASGDGMPNIDWTL

-518 DPTGP
+518 DPTAP
-523 DALPRW
+523 DAMPRW

-539 QWVVW
+539 QWVIW

-587 NGVITVDN
+587 NGVEITDN
-595 PENMTEEMLAA
+595 PANMTDEALAA
-606 QEANEGGLGNAF
+606 QEANEGALGNAF

-652 SARLRAMPPGAIKQV
+652 SDRLREMPPGAIKSV
-667 YFKVLMCYAGMGL
+667 YFRVLGVYAIFGFITL
-680 VALLLVK
+680 ISIK
-687 PATLLFIAAA
+687 PATLLVIAAA

-721 LQPRTSMQIALL
+721 LQARGSMQVALL
-733 LAGIFFFFIGCVSS
+733 LAGVFFFFIGCVSS
-747 LKQFGLI
+747 LKQLGFI

>member
-1 MADAPES
+1 MPDAPES
-8 FDVDAELTQN
+8 HEVDTELTQN
-18 SEDFQAP
+18 HEGFQAP
-25 WPGDQTIPQWD
+25 WPGDQSMPQWD
-36 SAELPD
+36 TAGLGD
-42 APKFT
+42 APKFS

-93 IGQVIY
+93 IGQVLY

-112 PIFTGKFRSRPGS
+112 PIFTGKFRSNPGKK
-125 RFWMPVYMALDLGS
+125 FWMPVYMALDLGS
-139 VFPYLALTAAI
+139 IFPYLALTAAI
-150 PLFAALAGIVPNPE
+150 PLFAALVGIVPDPE
-164 DPTEMQTFLG
+164 NHAKMQTIMG
-174 LELSHYFWLRAMG
+174 INLSHYFWLRAMG
-187 VGIFITA
+187 VGIFVLS

-223 LVLAIGWSSWSTWVE
+223 LVLAIGWSSWNTWVE
-238 IGTGFFKI
+238 IGTGFFKV

-254 EDVNMNGI
+254 EDVNMNGTI
-262 LDPDE
+262 DADE
-267 NDWDGDLVAD
+267 NDWDGDGVAD
-277 VVEPNFTAIFTPQA
+277 VVEPIFKNPDNLKQIS
-291 EVTIDVDP
+291 VTIELNP
-299 DDDIPVKTITC
+299 DDDIPPATITY
-310 DMNSAGGETRTS
+310 DMKWDRSESAYEAALAKWKTDNAGSLARKEYVLGRPKPPEPLPVS
-322 FTIPPEF
+322 IPPNL
-329 GIAGGD
+329 GIDAGD
-335 YPIVLNSEDSGYIDI
+335 YPIVLKS
-350 DEDGVADVAEPTFT
+350 DG
-364 TFLTPRADVMIDLN
+364 
-378 PHDDIPTKTIKY
+378 
-390 DINSADGEIRT
+390 
-401 TLSIPVGLG
+401 
-410 IDAGEYPVVL
+410 
-420 RSDHSG
+420 SG

-436 DGDQVTNVFT
+436 DGDQVANVFT
-446 SLASGNGMPNVDWTL
+446 SLVAGDGMPDIDWTL

-474 GGLTNTTIS
+474 GGLSNTTIS

-496 VGAIPSLVGGL
+496 VGAIPSMVRGL
-507 ELQLSHQGAVF
+507 DLQLSHQGAVF
-518 DPTGP
+518 DPTAPG
-523 DALPRW
+523 AMPRW

-539 QWVVW
+539 QWVIW

-587 NGVITVDN
+587 NGVVTTDN
-595 PENMTEEMLAA
+595 PANMTEEALAA
-606 QEANEGGLGNAF
+606 QKANEGGLGNAF

-652 SARLRAMPPGAIKQV
+652 SDRLREMPPGAIKAIYFRVLIV
-667 YFKVLMCYAGMGL
+667 YALLGL
-680 VALLLVK
+680 VTLVSIK
-687 PATLLFIAAA
+687 PATLLMIAAA

-708 HTLYVNRTLLPRQ
+708 HTLYVNRSLLPRQ
-721 LQPRTSMQIALL
+721 LQARTSMQIALL
-733 LAGIFFFFIGCVSS
+733 LAGLFFLFIGCVSS
-747 LKQFGLI
+747 LKQLDLI

>member
-8 FDVDAELTQN
+8 YEVDAELTQN
-18 SEDFQAP
+18 SEGFEAP
-25 WPGDQTIPQWD
+25 WPGDKTMPQWD
-36 SAELPD
+36 AAGLPD
-42 APKFT
+42 APRFT
-47 LKKWAGMLGPGL
+47 IKKWAGMLGPGL

-112 PIFTGKFRSRPGS
+112 PIFTGKFRSKPGS

-150 PLFAALAGIVPNPE
+150 PLFAALAGIVPDPE
-164 DPTEMQTFLG
+164 DPTKMQTFLG
-174 LELSHYFWLRAMG
+174 IELSHYFWLRAMG

-223 LVLAIGWSSWSTWVE
+223 LVLAIGWSSWGTWVE
-238 IGTGFFKI
+238 IGTGFFKV

-262 LDPDE
+262 LDAGE
-267 NDWDGDLVAD
+267 TDWDG
-277 VVEPNFTAIFTPQA
+277 
-291 EVTIDVDP
+291 
-299 DDDIPVKTITC
+299 
-310 DMNSAGGETRTS
+310 
-322 FTIPPEF
+322 
-329 GIAGGD
+329 
-335 YPIVLNSEDSGYIDI
+335 
-350 DEDGVADVAEPTFT
+350 DGVADVIEPSFT
-364 TFLTPRADVMIDLN
+364 N
-378 PHDDIPTKTIKY
+378 PENLEQMSVTIEFNSADDIPAETITY
-390 DINSADGEIRT
+390 DMNSASGESRT
-401 TLSIPVGLG
+401 TLSIPADLG
-410 IDAGEYPVVL
+410 IEAGEYPIVL

-446 SLASGNGMPNVDWTL
+446 SLASGNGMPDIDWTL

-518 DPTGP
+518 DPTAP
-523 DALPRW
+523 NAMPRW

-539 QWVVW
+539 QWVIW

-563 DRGASVPDKWVAA
+563 DRGSSVPDKWVAA

-587 NGVITVDN
+587 NGVVTEDN
-595 PENMTEEMLAA
+595 PANMTDEMLAA
-606 QEANEGGLGNAF
+606 QEANEGRLGNAF

-687 PATLLFIAAA
+687 PATLLLIAAA

-747 LKQFGLI
+747 LKQFDLI

>member
-1 MADAPES
+1 MPDPID
-8 FDVDAELTQN
+8 FDEVDTELTQN
-18 SEDFQAP
+18 REGFEAP
-25 WPGDQTIPQWD
+25 WPGDKSMPQWD
-36 SAELPD
+36 TAGLGD

-47 LKKWAGMLGPGL
+47 IKKWAGMLGPGL

-93 IGQVIY
+93 VGQVLY
-99 NLEISRYTLYCGE
+99 NLEISRYTLYSGE
-112 PIFTGKFRSRPGS
+112 PIFTGKFRSSPGKK
-125 RFWMPVYMALDLGS
+125 FWMPVYMALDLGS
-139 VFPYLALTAAI
+139 IFPYLALTAAI
-150 PLFAALAGIVPNPE
+150 PLFAALAGIVPDPE
-164 DPTEMQTFLG
+164 DHSKMQTIMG
-174 LELSHYFWLRAMG
+174 IELSHYFWLRAMG
-187 VGIFITA
+187 VGIFA
-194 LVPLIFG
+194 LSLVPLIFG

-238 IGTGFFKI
+238 IGTGFFKV

-262 LDPDE
+262 IDANE
-267 NDWDGDLVAD
+267 NDWDGDGVAD
-277 VVEPNFTAIFTPQA
+277 VVEPKFTNPDDLA
-291 EVTIDVDP
+291 EVSVKIDLNPADDAPAHTI
-299 DDDIPVKTITC
+299 IYAIR
-310 DMNSAGGETRTS
+310 SANGESLTS
-322 FTIPPEF
+322 LAIPPNL
-329 GIAGGD
+329 GIAAGD
-335 YPIVLNSEDSGYIDI
+335 YPIVLHS
-350 DEDGVADVAEPTFT
+350 DG
-364 TFLTPRADVMIDLN
+364 
-378 PHDDIPTKTIKY
+378 
-390 DINSADGEIRT
+390 
-401 TLSIPVGLG
+401 
-410 IDAGEYPVVL
+410 
-420 RSDHSG
+420 SG

-446 SLASGNGMPNVDWTL
+446 SLAKGDGMPEIDWTL

-474 GGLTNTTIS
+474 GGLSNTTIS

-488 EGWGMGHH
+488 EGWGMGRHI
-496 VGAIPSLVGGL
+496 GAIPSMVRGL
-507 ELQLSHQGAVF
+507 DLQLSHQGAVF
-518 DPTGP
+518 DPTAPG
-523 DALPRW
+523 AMPRW

-539 QWVVW
+539 QWVIW

-587 NGVITVDN
+587 NGVVTTDN
-595 PENMTEEMLAA
+595 PANMTEEALAA

-652 SARLRAMPPGAIKQV
+652 SDRLRDMPPGAIKAV
-667 YFKVLMCYAGMGL
+667 YFRVLIVYALLGL
-680 VALLLVK
+680 VTLVSIK
-687 PATLLFIAAA
+687 PATLLMIAAA

-708 HTLYVNRTLLPRQ
+708 HTLYVNRSLLPQQ
-721 LQPRTSMQIALL
+721 LQAKTSMQIALL
-733 LAGIFFFFIGCVSS
+733 LTGLFFLFIGCVSS
-747 LKQFGLI
+747 LKQLGII